1 MALKTMMRL
10 QYAKRISR
18 QVAQRVVR
26 KIASRCL
33 QQLACRT
40 DINMPLFVEFE
51 IAARGRAIITLAL
64 IFNGDATATLVRL

>member
-1 MALKTMMRL
+1 MSLETMMRL

-26 KIASRCL
+26 KNASRCL

-51 IAARGRAIITLAL
+51 IAARGRAIIT
-64 IFNGDATATLVRL
+64 TATLVRL